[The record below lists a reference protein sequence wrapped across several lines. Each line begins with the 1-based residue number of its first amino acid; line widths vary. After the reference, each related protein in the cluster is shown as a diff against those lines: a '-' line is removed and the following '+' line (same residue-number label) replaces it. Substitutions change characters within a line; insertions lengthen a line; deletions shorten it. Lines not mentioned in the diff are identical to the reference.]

1 MTDDR
6 TRDRDPDRASRPDED
21 PGQASDEDPG
31 QPSNRDRDPDMAWE
45 TLDTRTVYTCEGF
58 DVVNEDVR
66 FPGGSVAEF
75 DYVAEGESV
84 VVLPFTTD
92 GEVVVIDEW
101 RHPVRRVNRG
111 LPAGSV
117 EGDDDPRATVAR
129 ELEEET
135 GYEPGTVEHLATVE
149 PSNGFADAVFHY
161 FVARDCTP
169 SGTRQ
174 LDYNE
179 TIEVDTTSFDRLVEA
194 AREDD
199 LRDGRSML
207 AVLYYALFERAE

>member
-6 TRDRDPDRASRPDED
+6 TRDRDTNPEPDT
-21 PGQASDEDPG
+21 
-31 QPSNRDRDPDMAWE
+31 DMAWD
-45 TLDTRTVYTCEGF
+45 TLSARTVYTCEGF

-66 FPGGSVAEF
+66 FPGGTAAEF
-75 DYVAEGESV
+75 DYVVEGDSV

-101 RHPVRRVNRG
+101 RHPVERVNRG

-135 GYEPGTVEHLATVE
+135 GYEPGTVEHLVTVE
-149 PSNGFADAVFHY
+149 PANGFADAVFHY

-179 TIEVDTTSFDRLVEA
+179 TIEVDTASFDRLVEA

-207 AVLYYALFERAE
+207 AVLYYALFERVDPADLPETGEHNP